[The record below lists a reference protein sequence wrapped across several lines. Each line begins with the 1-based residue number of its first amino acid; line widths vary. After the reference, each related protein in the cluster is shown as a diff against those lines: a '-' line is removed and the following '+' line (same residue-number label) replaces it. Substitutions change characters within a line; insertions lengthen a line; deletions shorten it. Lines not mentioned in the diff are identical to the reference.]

1 MIRQETSQTFLWE
14 GTDRDG
20 LSQSGEIEA
29 ASMSL
34 ARALLRRQAIDPQ
47 RIRRKAPGLFLRK
60 SDRKVKPAQI
70 TALMRQ
76 LATVTHAGIPLVQ
89 AFDLVADA
97 ADGGGARSL
106 VKRIREDV
114 AGGFPLATALRR
126 HPAHFDALLCNL
138 VDAGEQSGALDEML
152 SRIATHGEKTRAIR
166 GKVRRAL
173 TYPAAVVAIAL
184 AVTGLLL
191 VKVVPQF
198 ESMFAS
204 FGAELPAATQT
215 VIALSEF
222 AQASWAG
229 ILAALIGAGVG
240 VGWTRRRYARLRRAI
255 DRTVLKVPV
264 IGPIIEHSAVAGT
277 VRTLATTLD
286 AGVPLVTA
294 LTLVSASVGN
304 SVFTTATLAMRDEVA
319 TGQSL
324 AQAMRHAAAFPPLA
338 TQMVAVGEESGTL
351 DDMLSRCATHY
362 EELVDQ
368 AVDQLTALLEPVVMV
383 VLGVLVGGLITAMY
397 LPIFQIGGVVTG

>member
-1 MIRQETSQTFLWE
+1 MTRQETSHTFLWE
-14 GTDRDG
+14 GTDREG
-20 LSQSGEIEA
+20 VAQSGEIEA
-29 ASMSL
+29 ASMPL

-47 RIRRKAPGLFLRK
+47 RIRRKPRALFSLR
-60 SDRKVKPAQI
+60 SGRKVKPAQI
-70 TALMRQ
+70 TAVMRQ

-97 ADGGGARSL
+97 ADGDGVRTL
-106 VKRIREDV
+106 VRRIRDDV
-114 AGGFPLATALRR
+114 AGGFALATAMRR
-126 HPAHFDALLCNL
+126 HPSHFDDLLCNL

-173 TYPAAVVAIAL
+173 TYPAAVIVIAL

-198 ESMFAS
+198 QDMFAS

-215 VIALSEF
+215 VIAVSEF

-229 ILAALIGAGVG
+229 ILAALVGMGFGVSW
-240 VGWTRRRYARLRRAI
+240 VRRRHAGFRRSM
-255 DRTVLKVPV
+255 DRAMLKVPV
-264 IGPIIEHSAVAGT
+264 VGAIVENSAVAGT
-277 VRTLATTLD
+277 VRTLGTTLD
-286 AGVPLVTA
+286 AGVPLVAA
-294 LTLVSASVGN
+294 LNLVSGSAGN
-304 SVFTTATLAMRDEVA
+304 SVFTAAALAMRDEVA
-319 TGQSL
+319 TGQTL
-324 AQAMRHAAAFPPLA
+324 AQAMRNANAFPPLA

-351 DDMLSRCATHY
+351 DDMLGRCATHY
-362 EELVDQ
+362 EELVDH
-368 AVDQLTALLEPVVMV
+368 AVEQLTALLEPVVMV
-383 VLGVLVGGLITAMY
+383 VLGILVGGLITAMY

>member
-1 MIRQETSQTFLWE
+1 MTRQETSHTFLWE
-14 GTDRDG
+14 GTNRDG

-47 RIRRKAPGLFLRK
+47 RIRRKPRGMFSRK
-60 SDRKVKPAQI
+60 SGGKVKPAQV

-97 ADGGGARSL
+97 ADGDGVRSL

-126 HPAHFDALLCNL
+126 HPSHFDALLCNL

-173 TYPAAVVAIAL
+173 TYPAAVIVIAL

-198 ESMFAS
+198 EDMFAS

-215 VIALSEF
+215 VIAVSEF

-229 ILAALIGAGVG
+229 ILAVLVGTGVAIG
-240 VGWTRRRYARLRRAI
+240 WMRRRHAPLRRAI
-255 DRTVLKVPV
+255 DRAMLKLPV
-264 IGPIIEHSAVAGT
+264 IGPIIEHAAVAGT
-277 VRTLATTLD
+277 VRTLGTTLD

-319 TGQSL
+319 TGQTL
-324 AQAMRHAAAFPPLA
+324 AQAMRNATAFPPLA

-351 DDMLSRCATHY
+351 DDMLGRCATQY
-362 EELVDQ
+362 EELVDH
-368 AVDQLTALLEPVVMV
+368 AVEQLTALLEPAVMV
-383 VLGVLVGGLITAMY
+383 VLGILVGGLITAMY

>member
-1 MIRQETSQTFLWE
+1 MTRQETSHTFLWE
-14 GTDRDG
+14 GTNREG
-20 LSQSGEIEA
+20 TSQSGEIEA

-34 ARALLRRQAIDPQ
+34 ARALLRRQAINPQ
-47 RIRRKAPGLFLRK
+47 RIRRKPRALFSRG
-60 SDRKVKPAQI
+60 SRRKVKPAQV
-70 TALMRQ
+70 TAVMRQ

-97 ADGGGARSL
+97 ADGGGVRSL
-106 VKRIREDV
+106 VKRVREDV
-114 AGGFPLATALRR
+114 AGGFSLASALRR

-152 SRIATHGEKTRAIR
+152 GRIATHREKTRAIR

-173 TYPAAVVAIAL
+173 TYPAAVIVIAL

-215 VIALSEF
+215 VIAVSEF
-222 AQASWAG
+222 ARASWAG
-229 ILAALIGAGVG
+229 ILAVLIGAGVG
-240 VGWTRRRYARLRRAI
+240 IGWARRRSERLRRAI
-255 DRTVLKVPV
+255 DRAMLKVPV
-264 IGPIIEHSAVAGT
+264 IGPIIEHSSVAGT
-277 VRTLATTLD
+277 VRTLGTTLD

-294 LTLVSASVGN
+294 LTLVSASVSN

-319 TGQSL
+319 TGQTL
-324 AQAMRHAAAFPPLA
+324 AQAMRNASAFPPLA

-351 DDMLSRCATHY
+351 DDMLGRCATHY
-362 EELVDQ
+362 EDLVDH
-368 AVDQLTALLEPVVMV
+368 AVDQLTALLEPAVMV
-383 VLGVLVGGLITAMY
+383 ILGILVGGLITAMY

>member
-1 MIRQETSQTFLWE
+1 MTRQETSQTFLWE
-14 GTDRDG
+14 GTDRNG
-20 LSQSGEIEA
+20 RSQSGEIEA
-29 ASMSL
+29 ASVSL
-34 ARALLRRQAIDPQ
+34 ARALLRRQAIDPH
-47 RIRRKAPGLFLRK
+47 RVRRKPQGLFARK
-60 SDRKVKPAQI
+60 PGRKVKQVQV

-97 ADGGGARSL
+97 ADAAGVRSL
-106 VKRIREDV
+106 VKHIREDV
-114 AGGFPLATALRR
+114 AGGFSLATALRR
-126 HPAHFDALLCNL
+126 HPSHFDALLCNL

-173 TYPAAVVAIAL
+173 TYPAAVIVIAL

-198 ESMFAS
+198 EDMFAS
-204 FGAELPAATQT
+204 FGAELPAATQS
-215 VIALSEF
+215 VIAVSEF
-222 AQASWAG
+222 ARASWIG
-229 ILAALIGAGVG
+229 ILVGLIGTGIG
-240 VGWTRRRYARLRRAI
+240 IGWTRRRYVPLRRAT
-255 DRTVLKVPV
+255 DRALLKVPV
-264 IGPIIEHSAVAGT
+264 IGPIVEHSAVAGT
-277 VRTLATTLD
+277 VRTLGTTLD

-294 LTLVSASVGN
+294 LTLVSASVTN

-319 TGQSL
+319 NGQTL
-324 AQAMRHAAAFPPLA
+324 AQAMRNAVAFPPLA

-362 EELVDQ
+362 EELVDH
-368 AVDQLTALLEPVVMV
+368 AVDQLTALLEPAVMV

>member
-1 MIRQETSQTFLWE
+1 MIRQEPSQTFLWE
-14 GTDRDG
+14 GTDRNG
-20 LSQSGEIEA
+20 LSKSGEIDA

-47 RIRRKAPGLFLRK
+47 RIRRKPRGLFSRK
-60 SDRKVKPAQI
+60 SGGKVKPAQV

-89 AFDLVADA
+89 AFELVADA
-97 ADGGGARSL
+97 ADGDGVRSL
-106 VKRIREDV
+106 VKRVREDV
-114 AGGFPLATALRR
+114 AGGFSLATALRR
-126 HPAHFDALLCNL
+126 HPSHFDALLCNL

-152 SRIATHGEKTRAIR
+152 NRIATHGEKTRAIR

-173 TYPAAVVAIAL
+173 TYPAAVIAIAL

-204 FGAELPAATQT
+204 FGAELPAATQA
-215 VIALSEF
+215 VIAVSEL
-222 AQASWAG
+222 AQDTWAG
-229 ILAALIGAGVG
+229 VLALLIGSGVG
-240 VGWTRRRYARLRRAI
+240 IGWTRRRYAPLRRAI
-255 DRTVLKVPV
+255 DRATLNAPV
-264 IGPIIEHSAVAGT
+264 IGPIVKHSAVAGT
-277 VRTLATTLD
+277 VRTLGTTLD
-286 AGVPLVTA
+286 AGVPLVNA
-294 LTLVSASVGN
+294 LTLVSDSAS
-304 SVFTTATLAMRDEVA
+304 SDVFAAATLAMRDEVA
-319 TGQSL
+319 TGQTL
-324 AQAMRHAAAFPPLA
+324 AQAMRNAGAFPALA

-351 DDMLSRCATHY
+351 DDMLGRCATHY
-362 EELVDQ
+362 EELVDH
-368 AVDQLTALLEPVVMV
+368 AVEQLTALLEPFIMV

>member
-1 MIRQETSQTFLWE
+1 MIRQDTSQTFLWE
-14 GTDRDG
+14 GTDPDG

-47 RIRRKAPGLFLRK
+47 RVRRKPRGLFSRK
-60 SDRKVKPAQI
+60 SGRKVKPAEV

-89 AFDLVADA
+89 AFDLVAEATDSS
-97 ADGGGARSL
+97 GARSL

-198 ESMFAS
+198 EDMFAS

-229 ILAALIGAGVG
+229 ILAVLIGTGVG
-240 VGWTRRRYARLRRAI
+240 VGWMRRRFARPRRAI
-255 DRTVLKVPV
+255 DRAMLKVPV

-304 SVFTTATLAMRDEVA
+304 SVFTTATLAMREEVA

-324 AQAMRHAAAFPPLA
+324 AQAMRQAAAFPPLA

-362 EELVDQ
+362 EELVDH

>member
-1 MIRQETSQTFLWE
+1 MPRQETSQTFLWE

-20 LSQSGEIEA
+20 VSRSGEIEA
-29 ASMSL
+29 ASLSL

-47 RIRRKAPGLFLRK
+47 RIRRKPRSMFSWK
-60 SDRKVKPAQI
+60 SGGKVKPAQV

-97 ADGGGARSL
+97 ADGDGVRAL
-106 VKRIREDV
+106 VKRIRDDV

-152 SRIATHGEKTRAIR
+152 TRIASHGEKTHAIR

-173 TYPAAVVAIAL
+173 TYPAAVIVIAL

-198 ESMFAS
+198 QDMFAS
-204 FGAELPAATQT
+204 FGAELPTATQT
-215 VIALSEF
+215 VIAVSEF

-229 ILAALIGAGVG
+229 ILAALVGAGVG
-240 VGWTRRRYARLRRAI
+240 IGWLQRHHAGFRRTL
-255 DRTVLKVPV
+255 DRTTLKLPV
-264 IGPIIEHSAVAGT
+264 VGSIVENSAVAGT
-277 VRTLATTLD
+277 VRTLGTTLD
-286 AGVPLVTA
+286 ASVPLVTA
-294 LTLVSASVGN
+294 LNLVSGSVGN
-304 SVFTTATLAMRDEVA
+304 SVFTAAALAMRDEVA
-319 TGQSL
+319 TGQTL
-324 AQAMRHAAAFPPLA
+324 AQAMRNAGAFPPLA

-351 DDMLSRCATHY
+351 DDMLGRCANHY
-362 EELVDQ
+362 EELVDH
-368 AVDQLTALLEPVVMV
+368 AVDQLTALLEPAVMV

-397 LPIFQIGGVVTG
+397 LPIFQIGGVVAG

>member
-1 MIRQETSQTFLWE
+1 MTRQATSQTFLWE
-14 GTDRDG
+14 GTDRNG
-20 LSQSGEIEA
+20 RSQSGEIEA
-29 ASMSL
+29 ASLSL

-47 RIRRKAPGLFLRK
+47 RVRRKPQGLFARK
-60 SDRKVKPAQI
+60 PGRKVKPAQV

-97 ADGGGARSL
+97 ADASGVRSL

-126 HPAHFDALLCNL
+126 HPSHFDALLCNL

-173 TYPAAVVAIAL
+173 TYPAAVIVIAL

-198 ESMFAS
+198 EDMFAS
-204 FGAELPAATQT
+204 FGAELPAATQS
-215 VIALSEF
+215 VIAISEF

-229 ILAALIGAGVG
+229 VLAGLIGAGIG
-240 VGWTRRRYARLRRAI
+240 IGWTRRRYVPLRRAT
-255 DRTVLKVPV
+255 DRALLKVPV
-264 IGPIIEHSAVAGT
+264 IGPIVEHSAVAGT
-277 VRTLATTLD
+277 VRTLGTTLD

-294 LTLVSASVGN
+294 LTLVSASVTN

-319 TGQSL
+319 NGQTL
-324 AQAMRHAAAFPPLA
+324 AQAMRNAVAFPPLA

-362 EELVDQ
+362 EELVDH
-368 AVDQLTALLEPVVMV
+368 AVDQLTALLEPAVMV